1 MRTAILTALIT
12 LTVAGCGS
20 ARSTSVSRSSTSAAV
35 TQTTATGR
43 AKATCASV
51 PVPAPRPQP
60 HLKAPGY
67 TLDPSKTYTVTV
79 TTNCGSF
86 RIGLDVAA
94 APKTTASVYALVKQ
108 GFYDGLM
115 FQRVVPNF
123 VIQGGDP
130 LGNGTGGPG
139 YTVVEPPPH
148 NLQYVRG
155 IVAMAKTQ
163 AQPSGAS
170 GSQFFVVATANAS
183 VSAGLTPVYALV
195 GKVVSGMGVVE
206 AIDALPVSSNGSGLP
221 TPPVVMSKVTVSES

>member
-1 MRTAILTALIT
+1 MLTALVAL
-12 LTVAGCGS
+12 LTAGCGS
-20 ARSTSVSRSSTSAAV
+20 ASSTSSSSSSASGAA
-35 TQTTATGR
+35 TQTTAGSHSEG
-43 AKATCASV
+43 TCASV

-60 HLKAPGY
+60 HLKPPGY
-67 TLDPSKTYTVTV
+67 VLDPSKTYTVTV

-86 RIGLDVAA
+86 RIQLDVRA
-94 APKTTASVYALVKQ
+94 APKTTASFYALVKG

-139 YTVVEPPPH
+139 YTIVEPPPH
-148 NLQYVRG
+148 DLQYVRG
-155 IVAMAKTQ
+155 IVAMAKTET
-163 AQPSGAS
+163 QPSGAS

-195 GKVVSGMGVVE
+195 GKVVSGNRVVE
-206 AIDALPVSSNGSGLP
+206 AIDALPVSSNGSGMP
-221 TPPVVMSKVTVSES
+221 TPPVVMSKVTVSTS